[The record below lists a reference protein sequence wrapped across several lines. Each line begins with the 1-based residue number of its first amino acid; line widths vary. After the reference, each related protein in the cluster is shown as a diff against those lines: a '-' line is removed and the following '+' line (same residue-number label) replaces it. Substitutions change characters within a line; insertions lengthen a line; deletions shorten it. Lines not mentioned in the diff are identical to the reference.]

1 MGSLGTSDSTPISKS
16 NANGHASELEASPS
30 KVLRNL
36 LAEKISGDMS
46 RSESAK
52 RKIKNTEKMKPKI
65 VIGDGGYVLEDVPHL
80 SDYIPDLHVL
90 LSLSLSLLH
99 TLDLFFFFFPYKLII
114 KEFSQHACLQTK
126 FSIFGYLSEFMIK
139 IYFIKRSNIN
149 AGEEYFVML

>member
-36 LAEKISGDMS
+36 LAEKISDGMS
-46 RSESAK
+46 RLESAK

-80 SDYIPDLHVL
+80 SDYIPDLHVP
-90 LSLSLSLLH
+90 LSLSLSITH
-99 TLDLFFFFFPYKLII
+99 TGFVLFFF
-114 KEFSQHACLQTK
+114 
-126 FSIFGYLSEFMIK
+126 SIQVNNQRIFATCMFTNKVQYIWL
-139 IYFIKRSNIN
+139 FI
-149 AGEEYFVML
+149 

>member
-1 MGSLGTSDSTPISKS
+1 MGSLGTSASTPISKS

-80 SDYIPDLHVL
+80 SDYIPDLHVP
-90 LSLSLSLLH
+90 LSLSLLH
-99 TLDLFFFFFPYKLII
+99 TLDLFFFFFPSKLII

-139 IYFIKRSNIN
+139 FYFIKGPLNR
-149 AGEEYFVML
+149 Y